1 MKKITILVMVG
12 LGLMAGKAN
21 AQKYTVKGIAP
32 AGVKTVYMKNLEER
46 QHVDSVAV
54 VNGQFAFSGDAA
66 GKIFAQV
73 YTSKENSL
81 PVVLDGDVVVYF
93 DKKSAVGTAENEGL
107 TKWAAEQNKIYDEL
121 VSISM
126 AMREKGQNMSEEEK
140 AQSGQKIEELLQTWT
155 DKAKACCAEKI
166 EALFPDYLFRQTFS
180 YMDKGDIIA
189 LAEKQPHF
197 LEVSLLA
204 PVKQQMEGWKR
215 QAKGVMFTDL
225 AMADTTGV
233 ERKLSEFVGKG
244 KYVLI
249 DFWASW
255 CGPCRQEMPF
265 VKAAYEKYH
274 DKGFDVVGLSFDN
287 NAKAWKA
294 AIKKM
299 GLPWHHL
306 SDLKGWECIA
316 GKTYGINSIPATLLV
331 GPDGKIIE
339 SGLRG
344 EALEKKLAEI
354 FK

>member
-1 MKKITILVMVG
+1 
-12 LGLMAGKAN
+12 MAGLSLMIGGVN
-21 AQKYTVKGIAP
+21 AQKYTVKGVAP
-32 AGVKTVYMKNLEER
+32 AGVKTVYIQNLENPAK
-46 QHVDSVAV
+46 QVDSVAV
-54 VNGQFAFSGDAA
+54 VDGQFVFAGDAA
-66 GKIFAQV
+66 GKLFAHI
-73 YTSKENSL
+73 YTSKEAYV
-81 PVVLDGDVVVYF
+81 PVMLEGNVTVDLE
-93 DKKSAVGTAENEGL
+93 KKTATGTAENEGL
-107 TKWAAEQNKIYDEL
+107 TKWATEHAKFYAEL
-121 VSISM
+121 VNF
-126 AMREKGQNMSEEEK
+126 AVGMREKGQNLTEEEK
-140 AQSGQKIEELLQTWT
+140 AQGRQKMEEQMQLLV
-155 DKAKACCAEKI
+155 DNAKACCNENPTSRFPAYLLRQVSSFIEKEDVI
-166 EALFPDYLFRQTFS
+166 V
-180 YMDKGDIIA
+180 I
-189 LAEKQPHF
+189 AEKQPVF
-197 LEVSLLA
+197 FEVSLLA
-204 PVKQQMEGWKR
+204 PIKKRLEGWKR

-274 DKGFDVVGLSFDN
+274 DKGFDIVGLSFDN
-287 NAKAWKA
+287 NAKAWKG
-294 AIKKM
+294 AINKM

-306 SDLKGWECIA
+306 SDLKGWDCIA
-316 GKTYGINSIPATLLV
+316 GKTYGVNSIPATLLV